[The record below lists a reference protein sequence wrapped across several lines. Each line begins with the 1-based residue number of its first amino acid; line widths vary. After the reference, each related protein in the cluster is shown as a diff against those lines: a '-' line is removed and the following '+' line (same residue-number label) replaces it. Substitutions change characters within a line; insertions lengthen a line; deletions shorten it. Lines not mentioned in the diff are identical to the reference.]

1 MSANS
6 GKIASISVPLE
17 INPMWVTAYR
27 KYFRL
32 WVRLAKTIRISED
45 DAKDIVH
52 GVISSLLSDS
62 TKSFQSLDHIR
73 NYVARSV
80 LNRAIQSKRRG
91 ERKTPW
97 MEHIELRFPVVLEET
112 VDDDYLTHALKSAIQ
127 RLPRRDFDV
136 IKLRYYAGYTFDE
149 ISRILGT
156 PISTLKS
163 REEAALQRLERWLRK
178 KGL

>member
-1 MSANS
+1 
-6 GKIASISVPLE
+6 
-17 INPMWVTAYR
+17 
-27 KYFRL
+27 
-32 WVRLAKTIRISED
+32 
-45 DAKDIVH
+45 
-52 GVISSLLSDS
+52 
-62 TKSFQSLDHIR
+62 
-73 NYVARSV
+73 
-80 LNRAIQSKRRG
+80 
-91 ERKTPW
+91 
-97 MEHIELRFPVVLEET
+97 MEHIEVRFPVVLEET